1 VGASHSNTLQ
11 YLSFISVVPCGCS
24 NYTVWSELKISI
36 MGSVRVINDDN
47 HFQAEM
53 SSSGTKLVVVDYTA
67 SW

>member
-1 VGASHSNTLQ
+1 VVASHSSSCHIL
-11 YLSFISVVPCGCS
+11 LFVVLVLVVQFGC
-24 NYTVWSELKISI
+24 NLKISI

-47 HFQAEM
+47 HFQGEM